1 MTILKFN
8 AFEFRTSKKWK
19 GGVFFIKKIN
29 IFFFNNS
36 FPRFP
41 PYKSLFYIKGDFKV
55 NFFFTIITYKDK
67 KNLLHS
73 TQLNLKNMILI
84 RYHFT
89 NVSYSY
95 FK

>member
-36 FPRFP
+36 FPRFL

-55 NFFFTIITYKDK
+55 NLLLHHNNLQRQQKFVTQDPAKLEKYDTYKISFYK
-67 KNLLHS
+67 C
-73 TQLNLKNMILI
+73 
-84 RYHFT
+84 
-89 NVSYSY
+89 
-95 FK
+95 